1 MPITVSIVDDNSGMR
16 ESIAALLNG
25 APGLSCGGA
34 YATGEEAVAG
44 MPGQIPDVA
53 LVDMNLPG
61 MNGIEC
67 VARLKEK
74 LPGLQVLMLS
84 LYEQNDLV
92 FDSIRV
98 GASGYLLKS
107 TPAAELVQ
115 AIEQVH
121 AGGAPMSMQIARK
134 VVDHFRRLQQPPAAP
149 DVDGL
154 TTREQEVL
162 ELLAKGYYYREIAD
176 KLGVTMS
183 TVRAHLHAIYHKLH
197 VRSRTEAVSKLRR

>member
-1 MPITVSIVDDNSGMR
+1 MPITVSIVDDNLGMR
-16 ESIAALLNG
+16 ESISALLNG

-34 YATGEEAVAG
+34 YASGEEAVDA
-44 MPGQIPDVA
+44 MPRQTPDVA
-53 LVDMNLPG
+53 LIDMNLPG

-74 LPGLQVLMLS
+74 LPNLQILMLS

-107 TPAAELVQ
+107 TSADELLQ

-134 VVDHFRRLQQPPAAP
+134 VVDHFRRLQQPAATP
-149 DVDGL
+149 EVEHL
-154 TTREQEVL
+154 TPREQEVL

-176 KLGVTMS
+176 HLSVSMS
-183 TVRAHLHAIYHKLH
+183 TVRAHLHTIYHKLH
-197 VRSRTEAVSKLRR
+197 VRSRTEAVSRFLR